1 MDNRREFIKKAAM
14 LAGATGLSGV
24 LPASIQRALAID
36 PPPGSSWLDAEHV
49 VILMQENRS
58 FDHSF
63 GNLKGVRGYRD
74 PRAITLPDGNPVWIQ
89 TN

>member
-1 MDNRREFIKKAAM
+1 MDNRREFIKKAAL
-14 LAGATGLSGV
+14 LAGATGLAGV
-24 LPASIQRALAID
+24 LPPSIQAALAID
-36 PPPGSSWLDAEHV
+36 PSPGSNWYDAEHV

-74 PRAITLPDGNPVWIQ
+74 P
-89 TN
+89 